1 MSKYRF
7 MKLTDVLLLLMIGL
21 KNEVFGELSVRVA
34 APTVVGSKA
43 VVGLELQNG
52 WTQSVESA
60 RATLMLLDEQGKL
73 VGQSAK
79 WVIGGNC

>member
-1 MSKYRF
+1 MVSR
-7 MKLTDVLLLLMIGL
+7 
-21 KNEVFGELSVRVA
+21 GELSVRVA

-60 RATLMLLDEQGKL
+60 RATLLLLDEQGKL

>member
-1 MSKYRF
+1 MTLKNF
-7 MKLTDVLLLLMIGL
+7 LFVLLLLPVVGR
-21 KNEVFGELSVRVA
+21 GELTVRVA

-60 RATLMLLDEQGKL
+60 RATLLLLDEQGKL
-73 VGQSAK
+73 VGQPAK